1 MSRLIALVAF
11 ALCAMLVGYGLFRP
25 EPAPNLFSH
34 SDKFFHIGAFA
45 ALYLTGVLAL
55 AAKRVRWWVVVG
67 FLMMAPLS
75 EAVQSLL
82 QASRLFSIEDI
93 VANALGVGVGVVLHF
108 VWQILGSNKSLK
120 N

>member
-34 SDKFFHIGAFA
+34 SDKLFHVGAFTT
-45 ALYLTGVLAL
+45 LYLTGVFAL
-55 AAKRVRWWVVVG
+55 AAKRVRLWVVVG

-75 EAVQSLL
+75 EVVQSLL

-93 VANALGVGVGVVLHF
+93 FANALGVGVGVVLHF
-108 VWQILGSNKSLK
+108 VWQILGSN
-120 N
+120 

>member
-45 ALYLTGVLAL
+45 TLYLTGVFAL
-55 AAKRVRWWVVVG
+55 AAKRVRLWVVVG

-75 EAVQSLL
+75 EVVQSLL
-82 QASRLFSIEDI
+82 QASRLFSVEDI
-93 VANALGVGVGVVLHF
+93 FANALGVAVGVILHL
-108 VWQILGSNKSLK
+108 VWQIFARYKSLK
-120 N
+120 H